1 MMSENIFMLG
11 FFLFLFILFDLVIYS
26 IYLLYKKKFH
36 LKIGIALLIS
46 FLLMLL
52 CYSKLSSTTDTNPIV
67 FNDAYQTATNLKES
81 IDISNATDYQP
92 KTSQFK
98 KGNQETIK
106 VIPVTNHTFV
116 CVGENRQVSGIT
128 SLYIDKDEAL
138 TLTDNIDSKLSQYIQ
153 NHFEQNQE
161 ISNASV
167 SDWNITLEK
176 ANTED
181 YPNLSLYHLY
191 LTPQQVKK

>member
-1 MMSENIFMLG
+1 MSENIFMLG

-116 CVGENRQVSGIT
+116 CVGENKQVSGIT
-128 SLYIDKDEAL
+128 SLY
-138 TLTDNIDSKLSQYIQ
+138 IDSKLSQYIQ